1 MDKKILKWNFIF
13 HYGWVLT
20 NIFNSILLLPLY
32 LKNIDADTLGVWLA
46 TGSILGW
53 MTLVDPGIGEVLQQ
67 KIAELRGQNQNG
79 EISKT
84 IGSGYLASGIMLLF
98 SIGLGFACYSFIG
111 AIIDKDVSRYPYL
124 PMALSL
130 SIVATGLSLV
140 SFGMLGINQGLH
152 NSAQV
157 AICSLTANFL
167 FLFTNLL
174 FLYIGW
180 GVLSIAIANL
190 CRAVYINIYNVIS
203 MRRLMKN
210 QNLKIIF
217 EKLHF
222 KKFIRIF
229 SFTSASKIITGLS
242 YSLEMIVLARYIPPA
257 MITMFEIN
265 KRPVNIVYALIGR
278 HSVALM
284 PSISHAK
291 GSNDKASI
299 LELIGKQFRFY
310 SYAALFV
317 SLFFCFNYDYLIA
330 TWAGEGQFAGFTVLY
345 LMVAGLI
352 LSLISFF
359 MASIG
364 YALGDIKMNSVYNI
378 IRNII
383 FGLLIFLAAKRY
395 GIIGT
400 LAVSVGITFFAD
412 LFFYAWRLSRMGY
425 LEASFFSSAFRSWVI
440 IVPVIVAGGWLFRF
454 FITAL
459 LPAGSHFSK
468 LAVSG
473 GTFTLFFISVVLLTD
488 RQMWKKAKSLAAAYV
503 VVPLSKLRRA

>member
-20 NIFNSILLLPLY
+20 NIFNAIILLPLY
-32 LKNIDADTLGVWLA
+32 LKNIDTDTLGVWLA

-67 KIAELRGQNQNG
+67 KIAELRGQNQSK

-84 IGSGYLASGIMLLF
+84 IGSGYITSGIIFLISL
-98 SIGLGFACYSFIG
+98 GLGFACYFFIG
-111 AIIDKDVSRYPYL
+111 ALIDKDISRYPYL
-124 PMALSL
+124 SEAISV
-130 SIVATGLSLV
+130 SIAATGLSLV
-140 SFGMLGINQGLH
+140 SFGMLGMNQGLH
-152 NSAQV
+152 NSEQV
-157 AICSLTANFL
+157 AICSVSANFL
-167 FLFTNLL
+167 FLFVNMIFL
-174 FLYIGW
+174 FTGF

-190 CRAVYINIYNVIS
+190 VRAAYINIYNIIS
-203 MRRLMKN
+203 MSRLMKR
-210 QNLKIIF
+210 QSLEVIF
-217 EKLHF
+217 ERLHF

-229 SFTSASKIITGLS
+229 SFTSASKIITSLS

-299 LELIGKQFRFY
+299 LELINKQFRFY
-310 SYAALFV
+310 AYAALFV

-330 TWAGEGQFAGFTVLY
+330 TWTGEGQFAGFSVLY
-345 LMVAGLI
+345 LMVAGLF

-359 MASIG
+359 MASVG
-364 YALGDIKMNSVYNI
+364 YALGDIRMNSVYNI
-378 IRNII
+378 IRNVF
-383 FGLLIFLAAKRY
+383 FGLLIFFAAKWY

-400 LAVSVGITFFAD
+400 LTVSLGVTFFAD
-412 LFFYAWRLSRMGY
+412 LFFYAYRLFRLGY
-425 LEASFFSSAFRSWVI
+425 LSAAFFKGFGFWI
-440 IVPVIVAGGWLFRF
+440 FIVPVIAAGGSLFRF
-454 FITAL
+454 LTTEL
-459 LPAGSHFSK
+459 LSAGAHFSK
-468 LAVSG
+468 LTVNG
-473 GTFTLFFISVVLLTD
+473 GIFTLFFISVVLLAD
-488 RQMWKKAKSLAAAYV
+488 RQMRNKTRLLLTAYV
-503 VVPLSKLRRA
+503 VTPLSRLRRA

>member
-20 NIFNSILLLPLY
+20 NIFNAIVLLPLY

-67 KIAELRGQNQNG
+67 KIAELRGQDQSG

-84 IGSGYLASGIMLLF
+84 IGSGYITSAIILLF
-98 SIGLGFACYSFIG
+98 SLALGFACYFFIG
-111 AIIDKDVSRYPYL
+111 AIIDKDVSRYPH
-124 PMALSL
+124 LSL
-130 SIVATGLSLV
+130 AISISIAATGLSLV

-152 NSAQV
+152 NSEQV
-157 AICSLTANFL
+157 AICSVTANFL
-167 FLFTNLL
+167 FLFINMI
-174 FLYIGW
+174 FLYTGF

-190 CRAVYINIYNVIS
+190 CRAAYINIYNVIS
-203 MRRLMKN
+203 MHRLMKR
-210 QNLKIIF
+210 QSLQVIF
-217 EKLHF
+217 ERSHF

-229 SFTSASKIITGLS
+229 SFTSSSKIITSIS

-265 KRPVNIVYALIGR
+265 KRPINIVYALIGR

-291 GSNDKASI
+291 GREDKASI
-299 LELIGKQFRFY
+299 LDLVNKQFRFY

-330 TWAGEGQFAGFTVLY
+330 TWTGEGQFAGFTVLY
-345 LMVAGLI
+345 LMAAGLF

-359 MASIG
+359 MASVG

-378 IRNII
+378 IRNVFFGI
-383 FGLLIFLAAKRY
+383 FIFLAAKWY

-400 LAVSVGITFFAD
+400 LTVSVAVTFFAD
-412 LFFYAWRLSRMGY
+412 LFFYAYRLRRLGY
-425 LEASFFSSAFRSWVI
+425 LTTSFFKNAFGLWI
-440 IVPVIVAGGWLFRF
+440 LIVPVVAAGGSLFRF
-454 FITAL
+454 LTTELI
-459 LPAGSHFSK
+459 PAGSYFSK
-468 LAVSG
+468 LTVNG
-473 GTFTLFFISVVLLTD
+473 GIFTFFFISVVLLAD
-488 RQMWKKAKSLAAAYV
+488 SQMRQKTRALVTAYLV
-503 VVPLSKLRRA
+503 NPLSKLRRA